1 MQIKFII
8 LFVLMSFV
16 VPSSIDYDNIYYFAN
31 EDSEEVEE
39 IQDQND
45 NVDEEIKEKK
55 KKRRL
60 FGLLPPKKDKN
71 ESEKIESSDE
81 KKGKR
86 RLFGLLPPK
95 KEKKKKDIDEVSE
108 ESELVEES
116 ESQEN
121 LNTDLE
127 IDNIELG
134 AQSEVVEENEVVET
148 DAELLDSLNES
159 NSIGDEYSGNREILK
174 NIISQQDVM
183 INLISQL
190 NYSSDSTTA
199 ELNMEIEPSPQIDS
213 SELYS
218 RIYQNLYMELISLV
232 QGKFDEIDN
241 RLSDNDNFHSEIA
254 NDVNSI
260 GSNIEELNMGLL
272 SRIQSLELSIIQLE
286 NVVENRISAIENS
299 TEERLSTMEAIVGML
314 NNSVEKLELYDGNID
329 QNISSLGQNINSR
342 LDNISGDIN
351 NMNSDISGLESI
363 NQELIIG
370 SLKDNININKV
381 DDTVN
386 VENVQEQEKE
396 EENDFSATKK
406 LSKKEY
412 KASYDRGYAKY
423 LAGEYSQA
431 IDIFNNLL
439 DSNTESDLADNCQY
453 WLGEIYYNR
462 KDYKNALN
470 AFYKVFEFQDNNK
483 EYYAQYKIGL
493 CYLYL
498 DDISNAVKEF
508 KKMVANHPSDSDLVK
523 KSKRLI
529 DKYSNN

>member
-45 NVDEEIKEKK
+45 NADEEIKEKK

-121 LNTDLE
+121 LNTDSE
-127 IDNIELG
+127 IDNIEEN
-134 AQSEVVEENEVVET
+134 AQPEVVEENEVVET
-148 DAELLDSLNES
+148 DMELLDSLNEL

-190 NYSSDSTTA
+190 NYSSDSTTT

-241 RLSDNDNFHSEIA
+241 RLSDNDNFHSEIV
-254 NDVNSI
+254 NDVNSM

-286 NVVENRISAIENS
+286 NVVENRIAAIENS
-299 TEERLSTMEAIVGML
+299 IEERLSTMEAIVGML
-314 NNSVEKLELYDGNID
+314 NDSVEKLELYDGNID

-342 LDNISGDIN
+342 LDNISGNID

-363 NQELIIG
+363 NQELIIS
-370 SLKDNININKV
+370 SLKDNININKA

-386 VENVQEQEKE
+386 VEDVREQEKE
-396 EENDFSATKK
+396 ENDLSSIKK